1 MGSQRSLG
9 GARSNFLAGG
19 DGTSDLGA
27 VVLGFADVIGDVVG
41 QNHLVSVNNLDGFV
55 VGDVLNTVRGG
66 SGNLTARL
74 HGHGLSK
81 SSDDL
86 EPVLVLHAFV
96 LAGRF
101 SGRPDVVV
109 LSTGS
114 SLEVESELSEGVN
127 LLHGN
132 LTLDDEVEGLDLG
145 HTGGSSSAPVSAGS
159 LHGSLARLEAVLSP
173 EGVEVLLGSLALS
186 EIELVVSDGVL
197 ESDLHDVIM
206 DSLADSLGLDE
217 GSLLGG
223 SFLGSLDGSSDLGG
237 DGTGLDASGN
247 VSLSETESGVT
258 DGLHGN
264 FLSSGSHLSEGN
276 SLSDSAS
283 SLDSGLTDSES
294 LTGLVLGVSDLGG
307 NSSSDG
313 GSHGSLT
320 EGNVR
325 SDPLVELDGLDSES
339 LLGLSLGDSSGSNGA
354 SDGGVGLEEGLLDSE
369 VDSVSSLVGG
379 LGSTESG
386 VSVNSSLDGKS
397 ELSLGRF
404 SGADGILKFELG
416 SLEGSS
422 GFTGNLLGLLHEVT
436 DLVSEFASLLGELEH
451 SLGSGDPSSGE
462 GGHLDQNVVL

>member
-159 LHGSLARLEAVLSP
+159 LHS
-173 EGVEVLLGSLALS
+173 
-186 EIELVVSDGVL
+186 
-197 ESDLHDVIM
+197 
-206 DSLADSLGLDE
+206 
-217 GSLLGG
+217 
-223 SFLGSLDGSSDLGG
+223 
-237 DGTGLDASGN
+237 
-247 VSLSETESGVT
+247 
-258 DGLHGN
+258 
-264 FLSSGSHLSEGN
+264 
-276 SLSDSAS
+276 
-283 SLDSGLTDSES
+283 
-294 LTGLVLGVSDLGG
+294 
-307 NSSSDG
+307 
-313 GSHGSLT
+313 
-320 EGNVR
+320 
-325 SDPLVELDGLDSES
+325 
-339 LLGLSLGDSSGSNGA
+339 
-354 SDGGVGLEEGLLDSE
+354 
-369 VDSVSSLVGG
+369 
-379 LGSTESG
+379 
-386 VSVNSSLDGKS
+386 
-397 ELSLGRF
+397 
-404 SGADGILKFELG
+404 
-416 SLEGSS
+416 
-422 GFTGNLLGLLHEVT
+422 
-436 DLVSEFASLLGELEH
+436 
-451 SLGSGDPSSGE
+451 
-462 GGHLDQNVVL
+462 